1 MAYQWTSRPL
11 GARPSRAVDA
21 AALLAAVLVL
31 AVACMAGAARTQHH
45 LDRGC
50 VHGIQ
55 TSCAL
60 DGRR

>member
-1 MAYQWTSRPL
+1 MAYQWGDRPL

-31 AVACMAGAARTQHH
+31 AVACMAGAARTQRHMESQC
-45 LDRGC
+45 R
-50 VHGIQ
+50 HGIQ
-55 TSCAL
+55 TACAL

>member
-1 MAYQWTSRPL
+1 MALQWGDRPL
-11 GARPSRAVDA
+11 GAKPTRAFSVREA
-21 AALLAAVLVL
+21 IAILAVL
-31 AVACMAGAARTQHH
+31 AVACWAGAHRTQAH

>member
-1 MAYQWTSRPL
+1 MAYQWGDRPL

-31 AVACMAGAARTQHH
+31 AVACLAGAGRVQRN

-50 VHGIQ
+50 VHGLS
-55 TSCAL
+55 TPCAL